1 MTRRDKHMSMDQL
14 ASLTVGELRPRNAAK
29 IQAHVTQCEQC
40 TQVGQQLNAI
50 PAILASATYPPI
62 PQNLSARTDSA
73 ISREAWQRQA
83 AMPAT
88 ETGRRDLPARRPRA
102 RAGSGWHLPGLS

>member
-73 ISREAWQRQA
+73 ITREPWQPQA
-83 AMPAT
+83 AMPPTQTPRPA
-88 ETGRRDLPARRPRA
+88 LPPPPPRPR
-102 RAGSGWHLPGLS
+102 PGHRR